1 MSSPKY
7 MMVTVAK
14 CAPQQYGKA
23 IEYLE
28 GLANDL
34 KSGAGAAT
42 TRHGIIATGEHTGQ
56 LILFQTY
63 AEMNGI
69 DRAFGV
75 YETSTA
81 YRGLI
86 HDVEVSVTLRNI
98 MRIEDLG
105 LQSPSGGVPAYGV
118 VTRAISAELEME
130 RMRAVVPHFE
140 NNGAMIFR
148 YCTILTGPAAGHRLL
163 VVGYPSMDSVEK
175 TYDTLRGSAEYDAIL
190 ETHEIEWRN
199 IIRVTG

>member
-23 IEYLE
+23 IGHLE
-28 GLANDL
+28 GLAKDL
-34 KSGAGAAT
+34 KSDAGAVT
-42 TRHGIIATGEHTGQ
+42 TRHGIMATGEHTGQ
-56 LILFQTY
+56 LLLFQTY
-63 AEMNGI
+63 SEMNGI
-69 DRAFGV
+69 DRAFCV
-75 YETSTA
+75 YEKSA
-81 YRGLI
+81 SYKGL
-86 HDVEVSVTLRNI
+86 VEDIGVSVTLRNI
-98 MRIEDLG
+98 LRIEELG
-105 LQSPSGGVPAYGV
+105 LQKPSTDVPAYGV
-118 VTRAISAELEME
+118 VTRAISRRLEMD
-130 RMRAVVPHFE
+130 RMAAIVPHFE

-175 TYDTLRGSAEYDAIL
+175 TYDALRGSSENDAIL

-199 IIRVTG
+199 IIRITG